1 VRKLLHILLSLP
13 CGASQSRLMTSNIWC
28 VTGLLVDGPYR
39 LYVLVFVHML
49 DQPQALFLLNV
60 EKYPQQVAMLHL

>member
-1 VRKLLHILLSLP
+1 MI
-13 CGASQSRLMTSNIWC
+13 TSNIWC

-39 LYVLVFVHML
+39 LYVRLFVHVL
-49 DQPQALFLLNV
+49 DQPQALLLLNV

>member
-1 VRKLLHILLSLP
+1 MRKLLHILLSLP
-13 CGASQSRLMTSNIWC
+13 CGASRSRMITSNIWC

-39 LYVLVFVHML
+39 LYVRVFVHVL
-49 DQPQALFLLNV
+49 DQPQALLLLNV